1 MTNHRELAYS
11 ILRATLGVIFFFF
24 GIGKFMG
31 GLGNFVGGLNQHF
44 SGKLPGAMVT
54 PFAYVLP
61 FAEVILGLLILLGL
75 FTTLALALS
84 GLLLLAL
91 TFGTVMLGDA
101 PTVAHNLQYAF
112 VNFVLLWLVNLNRYS
127 IDRSL
132 GRGSTAHPPRAVL
145 LVLCFALSLG
155 IAVTRG
161 RAAAAPVS
169 SEVQQSSAPLRFR
182 LDSSQS
188 KFIAHALR
196 GGLLWFKGHEHLVAA
211 REFSGEA
218 QISPDKITPASL
230 QLTVKTDSMVETSE
244 VFTEPQKQIIN
255 KELREIVLEPAKY
268 PLIVFKSTQ
277 VTGKPLGS
285 GQYDL
290 KIGGELTL
298 HGVTRHIV
306 IPARVTLIGNNI
318 RAVGEFSIDR
328 SDFKVKATS
337 AVHGMVRVRD
347 KVKFT
352 FDIVGHRI

>member
-11 ILRATLGVIFFFF
+11 IFRATFGVILLFF
-24 GIGKFMG
+24 GIGKFVG
-31 GLGNFVGGLNQHF
+31 GLSNFVGGMNQHF
-44 SGKLPGAMVT
+44 SGKLPGALVT

-127 IDRSL
+127 TDHSL
-132 GRGSTAHPPRAVL
+132 GRGSSAHPPKTVL
-145 LVLCFALSLG
+145 VALCFAFGLATLG
-155 IAVTRG
+155 MYG
-161 RAAAAPVS
+161 AAAAVPAAG
-169 SEVQQSSAPLRFR
+169 EVRHSPPAVHFR

-188 KFIAHALR
+188 KFTAHALR
-196 GGLLWFKGHEHLVAA
+196 GGLFWFKGHEHLVAA
-211 REFSGEA
+211 REFNGEA
-218 QISPDKITPASL
+218 QITPDGITPASL
-230 QLTVKTDSMVETSE
+230 QLTVKTDSMVETSDA
-244 VFTEPQKQIIN
+244 FTEPQKQIIN

-268 PLIVFKSTQ
+268 PEIVFRSTT
-277 VTGKPLGS
+277 VTGKPLSG

-290 KIGGELTL
+290 KIRGDLTL
-298 HGVTRHIV
+298 HGVTRPIE
-306 IPARVTLIGNNI
+306 IPAKVTLSGNDL
-318 RAVGEFSIDR
+318 RAVGEFSISR
-328 SDFKVKATS
+328 GDFNVKATS
-337 AVHGMVRVRD
+337 AFHGLVRVRD

-352 FDIVGHRI
+352 FDIVGHRV